1 MAGRFRP
8 FRPFPPILSSLALFL
23 SLLFLCPPPR
33 PMQEGPEPGS
43 LGSWSIPFRAAPFL
57 QCANAWY
64 DTTSRREDMLGMNLP
79 PLDKDI
85 VPEKGVHIIKK
96 IDRGDTLRIR
106 QFNHIRALQHPDR
119 DGQRALFL
127 EMHSNAPVI
136 GHLSPLSGPT
146 AGGTRVHVWGTNFA
160 GGDIYKCRFGSKGI
174 VSAEYNN
181 TTGTITCIAPA
192 FMDVASKNYD
202 VPFTVVIFNRRLC
215 S

>member
-43 LGSWSIPFRAAPFL
+43 LGSWSIPYRAAPFL

-85 VPEKGVHIIKK
+85 VPEKGVHYQKN
-96 IDRGDTLRIR
+96 RPCDTPHSPV
-106 QFNHIRALQHPDR
+106 NHIRLYSTRTGMGSRRFFWKCIRMLRSLATCLRSQD
-119 DGQRALFL
+119 QLL
-127 EMHSNAPVI
+127 EDQ
-136 GHLSPLSGPT
+136 SP
-146 AGGTRVHVWGTNFA
+146 RM
-160 GGDIYKCRFGSKGI
+160 GDQFCG
-174 VSAEYNN
+174 
-181 TTGTITCIAPA
+181 
-192 FMDVASKNYD
+192 
-202 VPFTVVIFNRRLC
+202 
-215 S
+215 